1 MKRCANRRRGNGV
14 TMLIFRADGNAE
26 LGSGHV
32 MRCLSI
38 ADAARRLGED
48 CLFVTASGDFEGVIA
63 ARGHKNY
70 ILHTDYRNMG
80 SEDFLPFL
88 RPYPLTALF
97 VDSYFVSE
105 PYLSHL
111 AGHCRNVGAKLI
123 YVDDLAAFPYP
134 CDLLL
139 NYNIYARAADYGRL
153 YAGRQMPGLL
163 LGTAYAPLREEFANL
178 AARAVREEAS
188 DIFISTGGADSEH
201 MAVELLQA
209 AGQWPYTFHV
219 VIGSLNRDRE
229 LLHKLS
235 EGCGNIVLHE
245 NVTSMSSLMRSCDV
259 AISAAG
265 STLYELCAAQTPTV
279 TYVLADNQKPGAAG
293 FSAHGIM
300 ENAGDVRELGNRKL
314 AEKLVCSAASLAKDA
329 NARRRIIR
337 AMQDVTD
344 GCGAERLL
352 QDLLISSPPSSAR

>member
-1 MKRCANRRRGNGV
+1 MERRAGRRRRNGV

-63 ARGHKNY
+63 TRGYKNY
-70 ILHTDYRNMG
+70 ILHKDYRNMD
-80 SEDFLPFL
+80 SDNFLPL
-88 RPYPLTALF
+88 LESCPAKALF

-105 PYLSHL
+105 KYLGRL
-111 AGHCRNVGAKLI
+111 AGHCREAGAKLI

-139 NYNIYARAADYGRL
+139 NYNIYAKAEDYERL

-178 AARAVREEAS
+178 PMRTVREEAT
-188 DIFISTGGADSEH
+188 DILISTGGADSEH

-209 AGQWPYTFHV
+209 AGQLPYTFHV

-235 EGCGNIVLHE
+235 EGRGNIVLHE
-245 NVTSMSSLMRSCDV
+245 NVTCMSSLMRSCDV

-265 STLYELCAAQTPTV
+265 STLYELCAARTPAV

-293 FSAHGIM
+293 FSACGIM
-300 ENAGDVRELGNRKL
+300 ESAGDVRELGSRRL
-314 AEKLVCSAASLAKDA
+314 AEKLVCAAVSLAKDA
-329 NARRRIIR
+329 DARCRIIR
-337 AMQDVTD
+337 AMQAVTD
-344 GCGAERLL
+344 GRGAENLL
-352 QDLLISSPPSSAR
+352 QDLLIFSPPPSAR